1 LHYQEAERPRDEAL
15 IAHSEKPAERTADSA
30 RIRLSAQPYA
40 PAGYLPHGV
49 GVMDFQWRESM
60 SVGVAEFDRDH
71 QHLLG
76 LAEKTAAALT
86 EGAQGRARELI
97 NSLLV
102 LAADHTAREQAFLRR
117 IGYPGVDHVT
127 AVQRDALSRIAMLYE
142 ATPEETGKQIADIGD
157 AFIAYLLRADIN
169 YKSFVEAAGL
179 SDTGRRS

>member
-1 LHYQEAERPRDEAL
+1 
-15 IAHSEKPAERTADSA
+15 
-30 RIRLSAQPYA
+30 
-40 PAGYLPHGV
+40 
-49 GVMDFQWRESM
+49 MDLQWRESM

-76 LAEKTAAALT
+76 LAQKLVAALT

-102 LAADHTAREQAFLRR
+102 VAADHTIREQAFLRG
-117 IGYPGVDHVT
+117 IGYPEVDHVA
-127 AVQRDALSRIAMLYE
+127 AVQREALSRIAMLNE
-142 ATPEETGKQIADIGD
+142 AAPEETSKQIDAMGG